1 MKHATVK
8 QNTFS
13 YKLGINNVFCLPW

>member
-13 YKLGINNVFCLPW
+13 YKLDINNVFSLHW